1 LPWPKCAYID
11 PGQAPCTRITSKAG
25 QQRKRELDRLAKLP
39 KKRASALV
47 FLAFAVAF
55 LTPEGASAATATTGS
70 TNTSSTT
77 STTALATTTT
87 VPHGRASCRPPPLNA
102 YDKKVIASR
111 PWIFYRLDDGPGK
124 VVRDSASPHH
134 NGTYA
139 TTGVEHC
146 VPGPIAG
153 DTALYVPKRFL
164 GIGTGGPGLTG
175 NGSFTL
181 EAWFN
186 STGLR
191 QDEAI
196 LSMGGGNEVGLAVW
210 SNYPGVA
217 FSTLT
222 LDEHGV
228 SNVWNTG
235 AAGVDVWDGQWHYLV
250 ISYDTASG
258 MVTAYADA
266 HDLGAQKLARA
277 SMGLLAGPLL
287 LGNWVDHYVNS
298 PFVGEAADLAVYPQ
312 ATTRAEVAARYAAAG
327 YRGASQAKPPT
338 AVSSIASALLAPAKA
353 FSPLT
358 TDAVNAG
365 IAVGAA
371 LFITFPA
378 NLFNSTFQENYDAIS
393 AWWAKWWGALVPARR
408 RHRLRR
414 SWAAAR
420 SAVLRTLRLS
430 GGSRAKRLE
439 RDEAT
444 FAGVVLA
451 GALLGTLLDPK
462 FGLNVRTLTSYVA
475 IVMALVA
482 GVAVSGAVTGWYHR
496 LRGQRGTR
504 FKFEALP
511 VGLAVAAFCV
521 LVSRATNFTPG
532 YLYGVIA
539 GVAFARELQPKEEGH
554 LAGLRSAANIVVA
567 LVAWGCWA
575 ALNGYA
581 SRKGSFFG
589 AVLADDFL
597 ASLFVSNL
605 VGTVI
610 SLFPLRFLPGYKLKS
625 WHRGAWAATF
635 AVSLFVLVQVLLRP
649 RSGGGP
655 SHAPLVTT
663 VSLFVLFGLGS
674 LLFRA
679 HFARKHRAQ
688 LALATTDARQ
698 TATAITEADVT
709 GGEP

>member
-1 LPWPKCAYID
+1 MPKGRLRYGRICCSGRTGLEYWQPRRHGCREVKGLVALAEFLKTRRCALAFLAICTFVLLPSPAS
-11 PGQAPCTRITSKAG
+11 ATTATSSSTATDAVPTTT
-25 QQRKRELDRLAKLP
+25 ELP
-39 KKRASALV
+39 RASA
-47 FLAFAVAF
+47 
-55 LTPEGASAATATTGS
+55 
-70 TNTSSTT
+70 
-77 STTALATTTT
+77 
-87 VPHGRASCRPPPLNA
+87 SCKPPPLSA
-102 YDKKVIASR
+102 YDKDVLASR

-124 VVRDSASPHH
+124 AIIDTASPPH

-139 TTGVEHC
+139 LTGVEHC
-146 VPGPIAG
+146 APGPILG
-153 DTALYVPKRFL
+153 GTAVYVPKPTL

-191 QDEAI
+191 QDEAL

-210 SNYPGVA
+210 SNYPNVA

-228 SNVWNTG
+228 SNVWDTRT
-235 AAGVDVWDGQWHYLV
+235 ARVDIWDGRWHYLV
-250 ISYDTASG
+250 ISYNAATG
-258 MVTAYADA
+258 FVTGYADA

-277 SMGLLAGPLL
+277 AMGLLAGPVL

-298 PFVGEAADLAVYPQ
+298 PFVGEAADLAIYPH
-312 ATTRAEVAARYAAAG
+312 TTAPAEVAARYAAAG
-327 YRGASQAKPPT
+327 YPRPSQPKPPGV
-338 AVSSIASALLAPAKA
+338 VSSISSALVPPAKA

-358 TDAVNAG
+358 TDVVNLT

-378 NLFNSTFQENYDAIS
+378 NLFNSTFQENYADIS
-393 AWWAKWWGALVPARR
+393 AWWAKWWGRALPARLR
-408 RHRLRR
+408 QRLRR
-414 SWAAAR
+414 TWAAAK
-420 SAVLRTLRLS
+420 SALLRLLRLS
-430 GGSRAKRLE
+430 GTSRAKRLE
-439 RDEAT
+439 RREAT

-451 GALLGTLLDPK
+451 GALLGSLLDPR
-462 FGLNVRTLTSYVA
+462 FGFNVRTLTSYAA
-475 IVMALVA
+475 IVLALVA
-482 GVAVSGAVTGWYHR
+482 GVAVSGTVTGWYHR
-496 LRGQRGTR
+496 LRGRRGTK

-511 VGLAVAAFCV
+511 VGLVVAGFCV
-521 LVSRATNFTPG
+521 LVSRATNFAPG

-539 GVAFARELQPKEEGH
+539 GVTFARELPPNEEGH
-554 LAGLRSAANIVVA
+554 LAGLRSAANIAVA
-567 LVAWGCWA
+567 LAAWGCWT
-575 ALNGYA
+575 ALHGYA
-581 SRKGSFFG
+581 SRKGTFFG
-589 AVLADDFL
+589 AVVADDFL

-625 WHRGAWAATF
+625 WHSGAWAATF
-635 AVSLFVLVQVLLRP
+635 ALSFFVLVQVLLRP

-663 VSLFVLFGLGS
+663 ICLFVVFGLGS

-679 HFARKHRAQ
+679 HFARKHRAGP
-688 LALATTDARQ
+688 ALAAPAGSGGARTTAETVARS
-698 TATAITEADVT
+698 D
-709 GGEP
+709 EPAG